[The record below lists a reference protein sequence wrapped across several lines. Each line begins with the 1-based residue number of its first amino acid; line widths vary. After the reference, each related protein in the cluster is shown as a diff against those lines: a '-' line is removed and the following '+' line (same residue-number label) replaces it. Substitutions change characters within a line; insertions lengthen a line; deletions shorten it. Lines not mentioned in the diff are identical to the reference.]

1 MSSFP
6 NYKNKTL
13 PSKSQKLKGNRRGWE
28 KGEGIF
34 QGQAFL
40 HSSNCYVIHYKY
52 GPTMKNHIGKS
63 LFTKCSLTYLFPAVY
78 YWQGEMT
85 SSDVRAA
92 CALQAFRK
100 EHEVSNHGRRFV
112 WRSRCHY

>member
-1 MSSFP
+1 MK
-6 NYKNKTL
+6 KNRL
-13 PSKSQKLKGNRRGWE
+13 L
-28 KGEGIF
+28 KGEGNF
-34 QGQAFL
+34 TEQSFL

-63 LFTKCSLTYLFPAVY
+63 SIISTKYVKCFLVAVY

-92 CALQAFRK
+92 CALQAFKK
-100 EHEVSNHGRRFV
+100 EYEVSNNGRRSGATKLFLAINLFLLQV
-112 WRSRCHY
+112 D

>member
-13 PSKSQKLKGNRRGWE
+13 PSKSPKMKKNRLL
-28 KGEGIF
+28 KGEGNF
-34 QGQAFL
+34 TEQSFL

-63 LFTKCSLTYLFPAVY
+63 LISIFKSPKSILGFFSPGKGVGSTNMKIFLYIS
-78 YWQGEMT
+78 GHM
-85 SSDVRAA
+85 R
-92 CALQAFRK
+92 
-100 EHEVSNHGRRFV
+100 
-112 WRSRCHY
+112 